1 MRLALRNVVL
11 WIAILLCAAPL
22 VAQSTAPAFVN
33 VSARGAK
40 GSAGAMYLAFYYGGA
55 TLGSVLPGYAWQAW
69 GWRGVVSACGISLSV
84 AFLADI
90 LFCREPRPEYASWGS
105 E

>member
-1 MRLALRNVVL
+1 MS
-11 WIAILLCAAPL
+11 